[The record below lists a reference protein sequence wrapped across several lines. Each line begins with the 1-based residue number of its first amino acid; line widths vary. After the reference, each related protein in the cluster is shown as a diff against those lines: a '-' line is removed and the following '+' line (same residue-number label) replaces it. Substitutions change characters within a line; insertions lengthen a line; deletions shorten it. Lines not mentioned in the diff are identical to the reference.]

1 MKKNLFFLFVLIMA
15 NFVVNAAVPERKG
28 WWKFDDAADMLK
40 AEIGSVLVL
49 TGTQESVNG
58 PVAGNLATKIGVGS
72 YLTATHGIPA
82 NGGGTLVNE
91 YSLQI
96 DFSVPELALWHA
108 FVQTTVDN
116 SDDAELFTNTDN
128 ALGAWRMGY
137 SANLVSAN
145 TWYRM
150 IVSVKNGE
158 TGGFYKIYINGELWV
173 DGVGQTVDDRDALQ
187 TAMHF
192 FADNDGEDSPINCS
206 ELGIWDVALTA
217 EEAAELGDA
226 TTSSTG
232 IFENTSVEK
241 TSELGQIYPNPC
253 ASSTTVAYQVLVRE
267 DVNFQILDMTGKV
280 VSVFSAGVK
289 APGQYNL
296 ELSTANL
303 PAGTYYLRLKT
314 DQSVSTKKLVII
326 Q

>member
-15 NFVVNAAVPERKG
+15 NFVVNASVPERKG

-40 AEIGSVLVL
+40 AEIGSALVL
-49 TGTQESVNG
+49 TGSQESVNG
-58 PVAGNLATKIGVGS
+58 PAVGNLATKIGVGS
-72 YLTATHGIPA
+72 YLTTEHGIAA

-91 YSLQI
+91 YSIQI

-108 FVQTTVDN
+108 FIQTTADN

-128 ALGAWRMGY
+128 AVGAWRMGY

-145 TWYRM
+145 TWSRM

-187 TAMHF
+187 TALHF

-206 ELGIWDVALTA
+206 EIGIWDVALTA
-217 EEAAELGDA
+217 EQAADLGNA
-226 TTSSTG
+226 STSSTG
-232 IFENTSVEK
+232 IFENKSVEK

-253 ASSTTVAYQVLVRE
+253 STSTTVAYQVLTRE

-280 VSVFSAGVK
+280 VSVISAGVK
-289 APGQYNL
+289 APGEYNL
-296 ELSTANL
+296 ELSAENL

>member
-15 NFVVNAAVPERKG
+15 NFVVNASVPERKG
-28 WWKFDDAADMLK
+28 WWKFDDAADLLK
-40 AEIGSVLVL
+40 AEIGSALVL
-49 TGTQESVNG
+49 TGSQESVNG
-58 PVAGNLATKIGVGS
+58 PAAGNLATNIGVGS
-72 YLTATHGIPA
+72 YLTTEHGIPA
-82 NGGGTLVNE
+82 NGGGSFVNE

-108 FVQTTVDN
+108 FIQTTADN

-137 SANLVSAN
+137 SANLVTAN

-150 IVSVKNGE
+150 IISVKNGE
-158 TGGFYKIYINGELWV
+158 TGGFYKIYVNGELWV

-187 TAMHF
+187 TALHF

-217 EEAAELGDA
+217 EQATELGDA
-226 TTSSTG
+226 TTSPSG
-232 IFENTSVEK
+232 IFENNPVEN
-241 TSELGQIYPNPC
+241 TSEIGQIYPNP
-253 ASSTTVAYQVLVRE
+253 SSVSTTVTYQVLTRE
-267 DVNFQILDMTGKV
+267 DINFQILDMTGKV
-280 VSVFSAGVK
+280 IRVIAEGVK
-289 APGQYNL
+289 APGQHNL
-296 ELSTANL
+296 ALATENL
-303 PAGTYYLRLKT
+303 PAGTYYVRLKT

>member
-1 MKKNLFFLFVLIMA
+1 
-15 NFVVNAAVPERKG
+15 
-28 WWKFDDAADMLK
+28 MLK
-40 AEIGSVLVL
+40 AEIGSALVL

-72 YLTATHGIPA
+72 YLTTEHGIAA

-108 FVQTTVDN
+108 FIQTTVDN
-116 SDDAELFTNTDN
+116 SDDAEIFTNTDN
-128 ALGAWRMGY
+128 AIGAWRMGY
-137 SANLVSAN
+137 SANLVTAN

-150 IVSVKNGE
+150 VISVKNGE
-158 TGGFYKIYINGELWV
+158 TGGFYKIYINGVLWV

-187 TAMHF
+187 TALLV
-192 FADNDGEDSPINCS
+192 FADNDGEDNTIVCS

-217 EEAAELGDA
+217 EQAADLGDA
-226 TTSSTG
+226 TTSTSG
-232 IFENTSVEK
+232 IFDNNAVENT
-241 TSELGQIYPNPC
+241 TELGQIYPNPC
-253 ASSTTVAYQVLVRE
+253 STSTTVAYQVLTRE

-280 VSVFSAGVK
+280 ISVIAAGVK

-296 ELSTANL
+296 ALATENL
-303 PAGTYYLRLKT
+303 PAGTYYIRLKT